1 MATTKSKK
9 VKWIPLGGLH
19 EIGKNCNA
27 LEYQDEIIVID
38 CGLGFP
44 DEEMLGVDIV
54 VPDFTYLVE
63 NMEKVKAV
71 FITHGHEDHIG
82 SIPYLLKQINVPIY
96 ATAFTMAILR
106 RKLQEHTYPYEPT
119 LITVKDGDVIDTDNF
134 SVEFV
139 HVNHSIADAC
149 ALAIRTPAG
158 LIVHSGDF
166 KIDTTP
172 LSGEMTDLT
181 RFGELGKEGVKLLL
195 CESTNIERPGFTS
208 SEKIVAAAL
217 ERLFDQY
224 RNKRIII
231 ATFSS
236 NTSRVQQIINISRQ
250 YKRKIA
256 ITGRSMTNVVQAS
269 IELGYLDLPD
279 NQFIE
284 LDDVEKYPPE
294 QVTIITTG
302 SQGEPMSALYR
313 MAYGIHISVTLKE
326 TDIVI
331 ISASA
336 IPGNEKLIG
345 NIQNMLITKNVPM
358 VTDTAEAVHVS
369 GHACQDEIKI
379 LHALCKPQY
388 VIPVHG
394 ETRHLYK
401 HKEIGEMLGEK
412 PNNIFI
418 MKNGDVFEM
427 DNKTAKITGEV
438 QSGARMI
445 DGGLTDVT
453 SVVLGDRKKLSQEGL
468 VVIAVSVDM
477 VFGELIAGPEVVTR
491 GLIYEKDSLKFIEE
505 LKKLAKTTVEDALY
519 KRVHD
524 YNKLRTILRD
534 EISKL
539 VYYKTKAHPVIL
551 TLITNINSNNI

>member
-1 MATTKSKK
+1 MATKSKK
-9 VKWIPLGGLH
+9 VKVIPLGGLN
-19 EIGKNCNA
+19 EIGKNCTII
-27 LEYQDEIIVID
+27 EYQDEIILVD

-71 FITHGHEDHIG
+71 FVTHGHEDHIG
-82 SIPYLLKQINVPIY
+82 SIPYLFKQINVPIY
-96 ATAFTMAILR
+96 ATAFSLAILK
-106 RKLQEHTYPYEPT
+106 RKLTEHTYPYEPT
-119 LITVKDGDVIDTDNF
+119 LIQVKAGDVIETANF
-134 SVEFV
+134 KVEFV

-149 ALAIRTPAG
+149 ALAITTPAG

-166 KIDTTP
+166 KIDATP
-172 LSGEMTDLT
+172 ITGEMTDLT

-217 ERLFDQY
+217 QRLFDQY
-224 RNKRIII
+224 RNNRIII

-313 MAYGIHISVTLKE
+313 MAYGLHASVTLKPS
-326 TDIVI
+326 DIVI

-412 PNNIFI
+412 SSNIFI

-427 DNKTAKITGEV
+427 DNKTAKVTDEV
-438 QSGARMI
+438 TAGARMI

-453 SVVLGDRKKLSQEGL
+453 NVVLGDRKKLSQEGL
-468 VVIAVSVDM
+468 VVISVSVDL
-477 VFGELIAGPEVVTR
+477 VFSELIAGPEVVTR
-491 GLIYEKDSLKFIEE
+491 GLIYEKDSVKFLED
-505 LKKLAKTTVEDALY
+505 LKKIAKQTIQDALY
-519 KRVHD
+519 KRTHD
-524 YNKLRTILRD
+524 YVKLRTLLKD
-534 EISKL
+534 EISKF
-539 VYYKTKAHPVIL
+539 VYYKTKAHPMIL
-551 TLITNINSNNI
+551 TLITNINTNNI

>member
-1 MATTKSKK
+1 MATIKSKK
-9 VKWIPLGGLH
+9 VKWIPLGGLN

-27 LEYQDEIIVID
+27 LEYQDEIILID

-44 DEEMLGVDIV
+44 DEDMLGVDIV
-54 VPDFTYLVE
+54 IPDFTYLVE
-63 NMEKVKAV
+63 NMEKVKGI

-82 SIPYLLKQINVPIY
+82 SVPYLLKQMNVPVY
-96 ATAFTMAILR
+96 ATAFSMAILR
-106 RKLQEHTYPYEPT
+106 RKLSEQYLPYEPT
-119 LITVKDGDVIDTDNF
+119 LITVKAGDVIKTENF
-134 SVEFV
+134 SVEFI
-139 HVNHSIADAC
+139 HVNHSIADSC
-149 ALAIRTPAG
+149 ALAINTPAG

-166 KIDTTP
+166 KIDPSP

-181 RFGELGKEGVKLLL
+181 RFGELGRQGVKLLL
-195 CESTNIERPGFTS
+195 CESTNVERPGVTS
-208 SEKIVAAAL
+208 SEKIVARAL
-217 ERLFDQY
+217 EKLFDQY
-224 RNKRIII
+224 RKKRIII

-279 NQFIE
+279 SQFIE
-284 LDDVEKYPPE
+284 LDEVENYPPD

-313 MAYGIHISVTLKE
+313 MAYGMHTSVTLK
-326 TDIVI
+326 TSDVVI

-345 NIQNMLITKNVPM
+345 NIQNALIQANVPM

-369 GHACQDEIKI
+369 GHACEEEIKV
-379 LHALCKPQY
+379 LHALCKPTY

-401 HKEIGEMLGEK
+401 HKEVAEDLGTK
-412 PNNIFI
+412 PANIFI
-418 MKNGDVFEM
+418 LKNGDVFEM
-427 DNKTAKITGEV
+427 DNKTAKVTGEV
-438 QSGARMI
+438 TSGARMI
-445 DGGLTDVT
+445 DGGLSDVT
-453 SVVLGDRKKLSQEGL
+453 NVVLGDRKKLSQEGL
-468 VVIAVSVDM
+468 VVIAVSIDM
-477 VFGELIAGPEVVTR
+477 LFGDLIAGPEIVTR
-491 GLIYEKDSLKFIEE
+491 GFIYEKDSIKFVEE
-505 LKKLAKTTVEDALY
+505 LKKLAKDVIEDALY

-524 YNKLRTILRD
+524 YAKLRTILKD
-534 EISKL
+534 ELSKFI
-539 VYYKTKAHPVIL
+539 YYRTKAHPMIL
-551 TLITNINSNNI
+551 TLITNINSK